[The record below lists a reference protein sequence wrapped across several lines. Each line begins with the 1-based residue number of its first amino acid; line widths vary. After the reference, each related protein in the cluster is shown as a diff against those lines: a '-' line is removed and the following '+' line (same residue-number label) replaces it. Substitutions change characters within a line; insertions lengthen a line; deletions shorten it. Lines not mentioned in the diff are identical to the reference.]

1 MVFTAD
7 QCREKAAD
15 KLAQA
20 ARNIGHR
27 KEDLREDAAAW
38 LLLASKIEETPPKSK
53 GRLSGG
59 ASGLSEGTVAS
70 QHQATAKLRA

>member
-1 MVFTAD
+1 MIFTAD

-27 KEDLREDAAAW
+27 KEDLREAAAAW
-38 LLLASKIEETPPKSK
+38 LLLASRLEDVPK
-53 GRLSGG
+53 
-59 ASGLSEGTVAS
+59 E
-70 QHQATAKLRA
+70 

>member
-1 MVFTAD
+1 MVFSAD

-27 KEDLREDAAAW
+27 KEDLQEAAAAW
-38 LLLASKIEETPPKSK
+38 LLLASKIEDAPK
-53 GRLSGG
+53 
-59 ASGLSEGTVAS
+59 E
-70 QHQATAKLRA
+70 